1 MRTHSAFLPF
11 KRLIHLKGIVHPNI
25 VLNKKYILK
34 NVDDQT
40 VLDPIHL
47 HCIFFNGGRQ
57 SMGTEIFCVS
67 TQCI

>member
-1 MRTHSAFLPF
+1 MRTHSVFLPF

-47 HCIFFNGGRQ
+47 HCIFLMVDVNQWERKSSVFP
-57 SMGTEIFCVS
+57 
-67 TQCI
+67 